1 MKISLSAQRIKRSS
15 LAIVLIVALLNL
27 FLLPLFTTN
36 ADAGTFASRKVTISD
51 SRSGQTAVQY
61 DFAFTASVSTSIK
74 QWTIQFCTESA
85 STGTCTLPTGIVTTS
100 AVRSAD
106 NVSGTTRTD
115 TFTTNGTLTT
125 VVTTPATQSP
135 LAITASYTTI
145 TNPTTTNTT
154 YFARITT
161 YSDTGTTVI
170 DGTNNVAFAVL
181 TSTSIAVSATVDTNL
196 TFTVAGVTSG
206 GTVNG
211 ATTNITA
218 TAATIPFG
226 TLASGSTKIG
236 AHDLTVTTNGLGGYT
251 ITVKAAAEPPL
262 VGLVTGNNIDDFTG
276 TNASP
281 TAWSSPTGT
290 TQSVNTGF
298 FGYTTNDGTLGTGTA
313 NRFTSVG
320 NVWAGTST
328 TASEVSFNSTGVSAQ
343 VTRVGWQA
351 EVNSIQPA
359 DSYTGTVILT
369 TTPTY

>member
-1 MKISLSAQRIKRSS
+1 MKISLFVRRIKRSF
-15 LAIVLIVALLNL
+15 LAVLLIAALLNL
-27 FLLPLFTTN
+27 LLLPLFTAT
-36 ADAGTFASRKVTISD
+36 ADAGTFASRKITISD
-51 SRSGQTAVQY
+51 SRSGQTGVQY
-61 DFAFTASVSTSIK
+61 DFAFTASVSTAIK
-74 QWTIQFCTESA
+74 QWTIQFCNESA
-85 STGTCTLPTGIVTTS
+85 SSGTCTTPTGLVTTS

-115 TFTTNGTLTT
+115 TFTANGTLTT

-181 TSTSIAVSATVDTNL
+181 TSTSIAVTATVDTNL
-196 TFTVAGVTSG
+196 TFTVAAANS

-211 ATTNITA
+211 ATINVTTSTA
-218 TAATIPFG
+218 STIPFG
-226 TLASGSTKIG
+226 TLSSGSTKIA

-251 ITVKAAAEPPL
+251 TTVKAAAEPPL
-262 VGLVTGNNIDDFTG
+262 VGLVTSNNIDDFTG
-276 TNASP
+276 TNTSP

-298 FGYTTNDGTLGTGTA
+298 FGYTTNDATLGTGTA

-328 TASEVSFNSTGVSAQ
+328 TASEVSFNSTGVNAL

-351 EVNSIQPA
+351 EVNSIQPP
-359 DSYTGTVILT
+359 DSYSGTVILV

>member
-15 LAIVLIVALLNL
+15 LAILLIIALLNL
-27 FLLPLFTTN
+27 LFSPFLIKQAN
-36 ADAGTFASRKVTISD
+36 AGTFSSRKVTISD
-51 SRSGQTAVQY
+51 SRSGQTAVTY

-74 QWTIQFCTESA
+74 QWTIQFCNESA
-85 STGTCTLPTGIVTTS
+85 FSGTCTTPTGLVTTS

-181 TSTSIAVSATVDTNL
+181 TSTSIAVTATVDTNL
-196 TFTVAGVTSG
+196 TFTVAAVTSG

-211 ATTNITA
+211 ATTNITTTA
-218 TAATIPFG
+218 TTIPFS
-226 TLASGSTKIG
+226 TLASGTTKIG

-251 ITVKAAAEPPL
+251 TTVKATATPPL
-262 VGLVTGNNIDDFTG
+262 VGLVAGNDIDPFTG
-276 TNASP
+276 TNAAP
-281 TAWSSPTGT
+281 ALWTSPTGT

-298 FGYTTNDGTLGTGTA
+298 FGYTTNDATLGTGTA
-313 NRFTSVG
+313 NRFTNVA
-320 NVWAGTST
+320 NVWAGSST
-328 TASEVSFNSTGVSAQ
+328 TALEVAFNSTGVNAQ

-351 EVNSIQPA
+351 EVDSIQPA
-359 DSYTGTVILT
+359 DSYSGTVILV